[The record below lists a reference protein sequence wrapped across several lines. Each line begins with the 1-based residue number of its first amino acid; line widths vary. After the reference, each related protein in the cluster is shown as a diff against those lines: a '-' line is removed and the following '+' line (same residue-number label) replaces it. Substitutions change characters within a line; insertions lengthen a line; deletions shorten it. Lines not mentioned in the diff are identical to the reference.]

1 MSLRGFSSPLPP
13 PQLANALGARLWAEE
28 GHRTQGMPGLAGKA
42 SAKNGEV
49 RLTMASVYFLQPGM
63 LALQRWRSAGS
74 GLILR
79 SVWGE
84 LTSFF
89 KLLIPCLLNGGNNST
104 YS

>member
-1 MSLRGFSSPLPP
+1 
-13 PQLANALGARLWAEE
+13 
-28 GHRTQGMPGLAGKA
+28 
-42 SAKNGEV
+42 
-49 RLTMASVYFLQPGM
+49 MASVYFLQPGM